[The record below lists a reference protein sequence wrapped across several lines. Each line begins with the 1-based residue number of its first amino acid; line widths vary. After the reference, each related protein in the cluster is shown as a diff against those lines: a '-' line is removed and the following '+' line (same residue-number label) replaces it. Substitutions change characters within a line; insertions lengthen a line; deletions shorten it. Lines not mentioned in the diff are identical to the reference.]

1 MKILVT
7 GAAGFIGYHLTEDL
21 IKNSKVV
28 GIDSLNNYYDIKLK
42 KKRLKNLLSN
52 RNKKNFKFLKL
63 DLSIKE
69 NFKKLN
75 KYNFDMI
82 IHLAAQAGVRYSLK
96 KPDEYIKS
104 NIIGFFNI
112 LEFAKNKKIKKV
124 IFASS
129 SSVYGKSKN
138 FAFKED
144 LILNKPMQLYAATKI
159 SNEVMAY
166 SYFDLFKINFIGLR
180 FFTVYGEWGRPD
192 MAIFKFTESILKRK
206 KLYLYNKGNNYRD
219 FTYIS
224 DTVQGIKKSIYLLNK
239 KKTIFEIFNIGNNKL
254 ISTKK
259 YLNEIV
265 KNIKI
270 KPKVSLLKKQ
280 KGDMT
285 LTNAD
290 ISKSKKILKY
300 KPITSLEDGI
310 KKYIFWFKNYYKH

>member
-104 NIIGFFNI
+104 NIIDCF
-112 LEFAKNKKIKKV
+112 
-124 IFASS
+124 
-129 SSVYGKSKN
+129 SV
-138 FAFKED
+138 
-144 LILNKPMQLYAATKI
+144 L
-159 SNEVMAY
+159 
-166 SYFDLFKINFIGLR
+166 
-180 FFTVYGEWGRPD
+180 
-192 MAIFKFTESILKRK
+192 
-206 KLYLYNKGNNYRD
+206 
-219 FTYIS
+219 
-224 DTVQGIKKSIYLLNK
+224 
-239 KKTIFEIFNIGNNKL
+239 
-254 ISTKK
+254 
-259 YLNEIV
+259 
-265 KNIKI
+265 
-270 KPKVSLLKKQ
+270 
-280 KGDMT
+280 
-285 LTNAD
+285 
-290 ISKSKKILKY
+290 
-300 KPITSLEDGI
+300 
-310 KKYIFWFKNYYKH
+310 